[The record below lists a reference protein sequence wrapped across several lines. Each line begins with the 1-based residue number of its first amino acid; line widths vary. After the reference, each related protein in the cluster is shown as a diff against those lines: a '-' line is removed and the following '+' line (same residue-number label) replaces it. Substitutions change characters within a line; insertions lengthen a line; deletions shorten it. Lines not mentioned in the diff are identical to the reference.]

1 MKLKDVK
8 KIDVK
13 PQVSDTW
20 TKLAIDFNHIICSFE
35 VLPWFLCWLELQIIF
50 LTCKEMDER
59 TIEGTDWY
67 GKYKLPES
75 IDYIY
80 FTYVSSS
87 LFLRFKI
94 VHYLIIWMLVASL
107 QDFC

>member
-50 LTCKEMDER
+50 LTYKEMDEH
-59 TIEGTDWY
+59 TIEQIDWY
-67 GKYKLPES
+67 SKTNYPKALTIYILPMFQAH
-75 IDYIY
+75 Y
-80 FTYVSSS
+80 F
-87 LFLRFKI
+87 
-94 VHYLIIWMLVASL
+94 
-107 QDFC
+107 

>member
-50 LTCKEMDER
+50 LTYKEMDEH
-59 TIEGTDWY
+59 TIEQIDWY
-67 GKYKLPES
+67 SKNKLPES

-94 VHYLIIWMLVASL
+94 VQYLIIWMLVASL